1 MRKSPMEL
9 ALKHESLS
17 HYMREH
23 RERRLLR
30 GQMQT
35 ERLPAFDIVI
45 RNISA
50 RGLCATCK
58 GLPPVTGEFA
68 ELQLPDN
75 RSVTATVRWASGQV
89 FGVEF
94 DAPINLDI
102 MMDTLQ
108 RLRDLAERN
117 ASWEVKSKHRVNDH
131 RPDAALLRRI

>member
-1 MRKSPMEL
+1 M
-9 ALKHESLS
+9 KHDSLP
-17 HYMREH
+17 HHPREP

-35 ERLPAFDIVI
+35 ERLPVFDVVI

-50 RGLCATCK
+50 RGLCGTCK
-58 GLPPVTGEFA
+58 GLPPVRGEIA
-68 ELQLPDN
+68 EILLPDN
-75 RSVTATVRWASGQV
+75 RTVTATVRWVSDQV

-94 DAPINLDI
+94 EEPINLEI

-117 ASWEVKSKHRVNDH
+117 ASWEVKSKHRVSDW
-131 RPDAALLRRI
+131 RPDHTLLRRI